1 MSRVCSSFCANR
13 FMRFLLLSMV
23 TFWGHTEMSPDYR
36 HEHRCS
42 LKLVFLF
49 SRIVEVALHSLPFCC
64 VMTYTK
70 QRMRMSHHCHINLIS
85 CTPVLSQP
93 NGLCVCVIRRDKC
106 STLNDW
112 KEFFFG
118 LTTCRC
124 NCSLLLPVYFWS

>member
-49 SRIVEVALHSLPFCC
+49 SRIFKVALHSLPFCC

-70 QRMRMSHHCHINLIS
+70 QKMRMSHHCQLNFLYTS
-85 CTPVLSQP
+85 AKSAQWFV
-93 NGLCVCVIRRDKC
+93 CVCNKKRQMLHAK
-106 STLNDW
+106 
-112 KEFFFG
+112 
-118 LTTCRC
+118 
-124 NCSLLLPVYFWS
+124 